1 MRTNILIILLFSFYL
16 SFSQTDNP
24 IVDKIRNIKELYDMD
39 VISKKE
45 YDSITKILVNDLVNQ
60 KSSSN
65 LLLGN
70 KTEAEGINT
79 QPSKTEYVIG
89 AYGWYE
95 VWKTDENGVR
105 YKIATVKNPGD
116 ELKGYGLENQKIDNP
131 SGNQMN
137 SQENLGFV
145 ADMEY
150 SYVVND
156 SWGISFGYGIENA
169 KISTDGFSEK
179 IKGNGWSLGIVN
191 RWASSDAMAWEFGL
205 YYGQSK
211 VDDDDYDVGD
221 ESSSA
226 IGLSI
231 GPLLYLDPIG
241 AEGVHI
247 FAQLGVSHSLEEEV
261 EGVKQLLGS
270 IGFGLGVD
278 ISDEFTLSV
287 GYATNI
293 TQPYEGYLSDWKYR
307 GSSIGVRATVRFN

>member
-1 MRTNILIILLFSFYL
+1 
-16 SFSQTDNP
+16 
-24 IVDKIRNIKELYDMD
+24 MD

-45 YDSITKILVNDLVNQ
+45 YDSITKILVNYLVNL

-65 LLLGN
+65 LLLEN

-79 QPSKTEYVIG
+79 QPSKTEYIID

-105 YKIATVKNPGD
+105 YKIAIVKNPGD
-116 ELKGYGLENQKIDNP
+116 ELKNQKIDNP

-145 ADMEY
+145 DDMAGMGY

-156 SWGISFGYGIENA
+156 SWGLSFGYSTANA
-169 KISTDGFSEK
+169 KVSTDGFSEK
-179 IKGNGWSLGIVN
+179 IKGNGWSLGFVN

-211 VDDDDYDVGD
+211 VDDEDYDVGD

-278 ISDEFTLSV
+278 ISDEFTLSI
-287 GYATNI
+287 GYSTNI
-293 TQPYEGYLSDWKYR
+293 TQPYEGYLSDFKYKA
-307 GSSIGVRATVRFN
+307 SSIGVTATVRFN